1 MKMNELVC
9 PICGKRNYRWKGFCN
24 VHQKIFDSKVKEFRR
39 NFIEFMKE
47 KEIGKV
53 QGLGG

>member
-1 MKMNELVC
+1 MNELVC